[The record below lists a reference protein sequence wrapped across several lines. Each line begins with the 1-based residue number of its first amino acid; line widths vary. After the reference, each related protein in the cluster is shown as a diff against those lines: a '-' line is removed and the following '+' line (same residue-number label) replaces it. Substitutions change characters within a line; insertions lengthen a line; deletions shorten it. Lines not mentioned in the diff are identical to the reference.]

1 MAGQKSKADEFTQA
15 LGEGVDCA
23 FKRLVSEI
31 LKEGA
36 LSAKDKALIALAC
49 SVAVR
54 CEHCIKRHKDTAR
67 KAGASRAEM
76 LEAAAIAGLVRM
88 GSGFNAAAALLD
100 DDY

>member
-1 MAGQKSKADEFTQA
+1 MTGQKSKTEEFTEA
-15 LGEGVDCA
+15 LGEEVDVA
-23 FKRLVSEI
+23 FTRLVSEI

-54 CEHCIKRHKDTAR
+54 CEQCIKKHKETAR
-67 KAGASRAEM
+67 KAGASREEM

-100 DDY
+100 AD

>member
-1 MAGQKSKADEFTQA
+1 MAGQKPKTDEFAQA
-15 LGEGVDCA
+15 LGEEMDST
-23 FKRLVSEI
+23 FKRLVFLI

-54 CEHCIKRHKDTAR
+54 CEQCIQRHKETAR
-67 KAGASRAEM
+67 KAGANREEM

-100 DDY
+100 DD